1 MDIIGNG
8 APVDG
13 PRRTTSTDL
22 PPDRYAEPD
31 LDLDLHLDLDAD
43 PEPEPSRREGR
54 RLFADVV
61 SAESLAIA
69 ALAIG
74 TSALVGSSWL
84 MYVLFSDFSAVQ
96 PSPQQELRQR
106 ATVFGVG
113 AAFTLAPGLGALLR
127 RTRPTW
133 VRGVAG
139 GAVVLGLL
147 LLGLAAM
154 FLWRAVDAPGTVD
167 SGAFGN

>member
-8 APVDG
+8 SPVNG
-13 PRRTTSTDL
+13 PRRATSADL
-22 PPDRYAEPD
+22 PLEWDAEPV
-31 LDLDLHLDLDAD
+31 LDLDA
-43 PEPEPSRREGR
+43 EPEPVPSRRQGR
-54 RLFADVV
+54 RLLADVV

-69 ALAIG
+69 ALGIG
-74 TSALVGSSWL
+74 MSALTGSSWL
-84 MYVLFSDFSAVQ
+84 MYVLFSDFSGVQ
-96 PSPQQELRQR
+96 PSPQTELRQR

-147 LLGLAAM
+147 LLGLAVM
-154 FLWRAVDAPGTVD
+154 FLWRSADAPGTVA
-167 SGAFGN
+167 SGLVGT

>member
-8 APVDG
+8 SPVNG
-13 PRRTTSTDL
+13 PRPATSADL
-22 PPDRYAEPD
+22 PLDRYAEDD
-31 LDLDLHLDLDAD
+31 LDLDLDLDAQ
-43 PEPEPSRREGR
+43 PEPRPREGR
-54 RLFADVV
+54 RLLADVV
-61 SAESLAIA
+61 SAESLAVA

-74 TSALVGSSWL
+74 MSALVGSPWL
-84 MYVLFSDFSAVQ
+84 MYVLFSDFSGVQ
-96 PSPQQELRQR
+96 PTPQQELRQR

-147 LLGLAAM
+147 LLGLAVM
-154 FLWRAVDAPGTVD
+154 FLWRSADAPGTVA
-167 SGAFGN
+167 SGLVGT